1 MNDHAQE
8 HVMATMD
15 ELWENRHTLSY
26 SELMDAAGRFIDG
39 SDNSWLSEQ
48 TMARFLAKAQWMM
61 LRADMKRREPTH
73 TTAVIAVGP
82 ETMDPRLVPAHAHTD
97 GVSDWP
103 GGTLRDHLRTEHGCG
118 LVGKPTVP
126 FMNGL
131 HDSMHGVGVK
141 VRPVPEDGEMPDGWE
156 PKEWATNV
164 RPIKDA
170 PQA

>member
-15 ELWENRHTLSY
+15 ELWDNRHTLSY
-26 SELMDAAGRFIDG
+26 PELMDAAGRFIDAAG
-39 SDNSWLSEQ
+39 RGVGTVS
-48 TMARFLAKAQWMM
+48 AFKAQWMM
-61 LRADMKRREPTH
+61 LRADMKRRELTTNPT
-73 TTAVIAVGP
+73 VIAVGP
-82 ETMDPRLVPAHAHTD
+82 ETLDPRLVPAHAHTD
-97 GVSDWP
+97 GVSDWS
-103 GGTLRDHLRTEHGCG
+103 GGVLRDHLRTEHGCG